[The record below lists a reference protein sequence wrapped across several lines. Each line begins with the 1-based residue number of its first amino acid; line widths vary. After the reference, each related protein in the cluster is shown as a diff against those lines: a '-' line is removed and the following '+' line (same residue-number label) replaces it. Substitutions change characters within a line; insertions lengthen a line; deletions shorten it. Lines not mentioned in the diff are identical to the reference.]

1 MQGKKARV
9 GIMQYFVALKV
20 GEKRVKAA
28 QELLTRYAG
37 HAMPALALKDNRDNQ
52 WEPVGEENLFA
63 LTKESNGYMIAI
75 CDSKG
80 IAKSLAQWFTEDTKN
95 EIVARLK
102 SEQNMAEYFGKLFLP
117 V

>member
-1 MQGKKARV
+1 
-9 GIMQYFVALKV
+9 MQYFTALKI

-37 HAMPALALKDNRDNQ
+37 QAMPALALKDNKENK

-63 LTKESNGYMIAI
+63 LVKDPNGYLIAF
-75 CDSKG
+75 CDKNG
-80 IAKSLAQWFTEDTKN
+80 IAKSIAQWFTEETKN
-95 EIVARLK
+95 EIIAK
-102 SEQNMAEYFGKLFLP
+102 IKADQNMKEYFGKLSLP